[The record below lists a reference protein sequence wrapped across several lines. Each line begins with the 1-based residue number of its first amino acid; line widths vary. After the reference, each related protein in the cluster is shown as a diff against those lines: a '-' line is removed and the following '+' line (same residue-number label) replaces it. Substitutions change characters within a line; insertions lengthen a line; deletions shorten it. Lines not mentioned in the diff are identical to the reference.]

1 MSASILIVD
10 TDSSFRAALA
20 EKLRAADFE
29 VATDVATSSE
39 ALQAAERKEIGVAL
53 VGVTGDGESAL
64 ALAKSLASR
73 RSDVCVVFLTSPSSR
88 IEDEAERAG
97 VFEWLPRNAD
107 AKLLERSVHR
117 ALHCH
122 ELTAEV
128 HRLKG
133 GERSGGDVVV
143 LPSVVSDLLSADAL
157 ERRYVSHVLAMV
169 NGNKSRAARIL
180 GFDRRTLY
188 RKLERMAN
196 DASGASEGGSEASL
210 ESDA

>member
-10 TDSSFRAALA
+10 TDSGYRAALA
-20 EKLRAADFE
+20 EKLRAADFD
-29 VATDVATSSE
+29 VATDVANASD
-39 ALQAAERKEIGVAL
+39 ALQAVERKDIGVAL
-53 VGVTGDGESAL
+53 VGVSGDGEAAL
-64 ALAKSLASR
+64 TLAKGLASR
-73 RSDVCVVFLTSPSSR
+73 RADVCVVFLAAPNPR
-88 IEDEAERAG
+88 LEEEGERVG
-97 VFEWLPRNAD
+97 VFEWLPRNVD
-107 AKLLERSVHR
+107 AKLLARSVHR

-128 HRLKG
+128 QRLRD
-133 GERSGGDVVV
+133 GERDAGDVVV
-143 LPSVVSDLLSADAL
+143 LPKAVSDLLSADEL

-196 DASGASEGGSEASL
+196 DSNGASNDASEASHAG
-210 ESDA
+210 EA

>member
-10 TDSSFRAALA
+10 TDSGFRAALA

-29 VATDVATSSE
+29 VAKDVATAAD
-39 ALQAAERKEIGVAL
+39 ALQAVEHKDIGVAL
-53 VGVTGDGESAL
+53 VGVSGDGESAL
-64 ALAKSLASR
+64 ALAKSLTSR
-73 RSDVCVVFLTSPSSR
+73 RADVCVVFLTAPSPR
-88 IEDEAERAG
+88 LEEEAERAG
-97 VFEWLPRNAD
+97 VFEWLPRTVD
-107 AKLLERSVHR
+107 AKLLARSVHR

-128 HRLKG
+128 QRLRD
-133 GERSGGDVVV
+133 GERTGGDVVV
-143 LPSVVSDLLSADAL
+143 LPSSVSDLLSADEL

-196 DASGASEGGSEASL
+196 DAGDTTGESEASHAG
-210 ESDA
+210 EA